1 MKLNLRKIKL
11 NQLVLF
17 VAAVLVIVWII
28 RRMRVEK
35 LEGKEEEM
43 SIDDLIKYVNDTKDL
58 AENPFYV
65 AAKLSGRITG
75 DQSTQLVT
83 LSSENDRKS
92 VLTLLKSLQ

>member
-65 AAKLSGRITG
+65 AAKLSGRITSE
-75 DQSTQLVT
+75 QETNLVT
-83 LSSENDRKS
+83 LSSENNRKS

>member
-1 MKLNLRKIKL
+1 
-11 NQLVLF
+11 
-17 VAAVLVIVWII
+17 
-28 RRMRVEK
+28 MRVEK

-65 AAKLSGRITG
+65 AAKLSGRITSE
-75 DQSTQLVT
+75 QETNLVT

>member
-58 AENPFYV
+58 AENPCYV
-65 AAKLSGRITG
+65 AAKLSGRITSE
-75 DQSTQLVT
+75 QETNLVT